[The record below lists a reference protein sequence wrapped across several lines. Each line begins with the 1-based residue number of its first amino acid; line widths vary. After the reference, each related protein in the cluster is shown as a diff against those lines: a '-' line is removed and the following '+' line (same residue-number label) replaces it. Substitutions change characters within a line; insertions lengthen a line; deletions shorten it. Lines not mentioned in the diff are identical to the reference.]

1 MLRYSN
7 SYHKDNH
14 KLKELLADDSEYE
27 YTEEYVYFLIHLL
40 PLFFVIVFY
49 FTITCLVEEEIIR
62 RWRY

>member
-7 SYHKDNH
+7 IFHKDND
-14 KLKELLADDSEYE
+14 KLTELLADDSEYE

-49 FTITCLVEEEIIR
+49 FLITCLFEEEIR